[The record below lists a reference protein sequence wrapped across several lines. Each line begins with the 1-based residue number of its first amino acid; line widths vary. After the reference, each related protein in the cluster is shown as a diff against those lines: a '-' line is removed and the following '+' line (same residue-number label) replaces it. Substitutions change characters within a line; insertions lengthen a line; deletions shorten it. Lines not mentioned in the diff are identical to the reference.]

1 MCIHSNPTNH
11 SQYISNIYLRFHK
24 IMKHSLQNLKKNR
37 EEICPWYYMHSD
49 TCLVYLSTLYDVA
62 RRDGLTLS
70 MSIQFA

>member
-1 MCIHSNPTNH
+1 MYTFESYKSLSVHK
-11 SQYISNIYLRFHK
+11 QYIFAI
-24 IMKHSLQNLKKNR
+24 LQNYEAFASEFEKNR